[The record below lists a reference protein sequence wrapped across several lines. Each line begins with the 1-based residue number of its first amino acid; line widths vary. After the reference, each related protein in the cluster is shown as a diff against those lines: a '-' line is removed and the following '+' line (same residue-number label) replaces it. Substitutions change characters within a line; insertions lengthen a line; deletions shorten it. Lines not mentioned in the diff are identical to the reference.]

1 VNYPI
6 TKERPVGKIELY
18 YHEDEK
24 NLYAMQL
31 FDRNDEP
38 MLKLGWFFHGPDA
51 DNIKIVVRLRED

>member
-18 YHEDEK
+18 YSEDEK
-24 NLYAMQL
+24 NLYAMQV
-31 FDRNDEP
+31 FDRKDEC

-51 DNIKIVVRLRED
+51 D